1 MTWNYYNDKEIKKS
15 ETYSMVMS
23 VSVKIEREEKPIDL
37 QEVGLTERRLH
48 GIVEDILRQE
58 LKGKTYSGE
67 HQDDDG
73 EEYTVIVDIKR
84 VDENR

>member
-1 MTWNYYNDKEIKKS
+1 MTWNYYNDKVIKKS

-23 VSVKIEREEKPIDL
+23 VSVEIEREDDL
-37 QEVGLTERRLH
+37 LEPHEVGLSERMLH
-48 GIVEDILRQE
+48 SIVEDV
-58 LKGKTYSGE
+58 LKQIQGETYSQE
-67 HQDDDG
+67 YEDRDG